1 MLEVERQQL
10 MLHHIQV
17 HGSGNVADLAQAL
30 GVSPST
36 VRRDLAELSG
46 RHLLTRVRGGASA
59 TDPQQPDTPRR
70 VIPREPEKRR
80 IGAAAAQRIADG
92 STVLISGGTTTEA
105 MLPFLAGKKQL
116 TVLTNALNIAALLS
130 TYREVTVV
138 VLGGILRREQM
149 LLGPMAERTLAEFH
163 VEVALYGA
171 FGIDAE
177 HGLYVSPAEQA
188 ATDRALLA
196 SAAAVVVLADHS
208 KFGRSGPVRL
218 VPPQALDCV
227 ITDSATDPDRIES
240 VRSLGVEVVVC

>member
-46 RHLLTRVRGGASA
+46 RHLLTRVRGGASV
-59 TDPQQPDTPRR
+59 TDPQRSEPWR
-70 VIPREPEKRR
+70 VVARGPEKRR
-80 IGAAAAQRIADG
+80 IGAAAAQRISDG
-92 STVLISGGTTTEA
+92 STVLISAGTTTEA
-105 MLPFLAGKKQL
+105 MLPFLAEKKQL
-116 TVLTNALNIAALLS
+116 TVLTNALNIAGPLS
-130 TYREVTVV
+130 SYPEVTVV
-138 VLGGILRREQM
+138 VLGGILRRGQM
-149 LLGPMAERTLAEFH
+149 LLGLMAERTLAEFH
-163 VEVALYGA
+163 VEVAVYGA

-188 ATDRALLA
+188 ATDRVLLA
-196 SAAAVVVLADHS
+196 SAAAVVVVADHS

-227 ITDSATDPDRIES
+227 VTDSATDPHRVQS
-240 VRSLGVEVVVC
+240 LRSLGVEVVLC